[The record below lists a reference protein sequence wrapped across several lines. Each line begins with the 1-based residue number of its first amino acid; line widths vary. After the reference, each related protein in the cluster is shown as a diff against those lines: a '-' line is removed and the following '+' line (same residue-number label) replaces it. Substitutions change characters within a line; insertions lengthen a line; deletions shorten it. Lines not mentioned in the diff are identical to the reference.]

1 MAAQDPVRP
10 PARLVVNADDFGYFG
25 AVTRGILETVDAGT
39 VTATGVLA
47 NGPALAEHA
56 GALRERPEVDAGVH
70 LNLTLGEPLTGGVRE
85 RLSGSGGCWPGR
97 AGLLAA
103 LLSRA
108 LRPADLMAELRAQI
122 ERCLGL
128 GLVVRFLNGHEHVH
142 MLPGVFPRVRALAAE
157 YGIAF
162 VRFVTPEWRTGTG
175 GLRAGHPARSAVLQM
190 LAWLH
195 WRAGPVRGPRLVG
208 AGASGQLTA
217 ADLDRRLARLVPGRD
232 YELMCHPG
240 FRDAGEVRDPGLLA
254 FHHWDEEREL
264 LAGPG
269 FRARCE
275 AFGVSLARFRDLGKV
290 TPGAA
295 RASVLAGR
303 SKP

>member
-1 MAAQDPVRP
+1 
-10 PARLVVNADDFGYFG
+10 VVNADDYGYFR
-25 AVTRGILETVDAGT
+25 AVTRGILETVDAGA

-47 NGPALAEHA
+47 NGPALAA
-56 GALRERPEVDAGVH
+56 YASALRERPEVDAGVH

-85 RLSGSGGCWPGR
+85 RLARSGGRWPGR

-103 LLSRA
+103 LLTRA

-142 MLPGVFPRVRALAAE
+142 MLPGVLPRVRALAAE

-162 VRFVTPEWRTGTG
+162 VRIVTPEWRSGTG
-175 GLRAGHPARSAVLQM
+175 GLRAGPLARSAVLQA

-195 WRAGPVRGPRLVG
+195 WRAGPVPGPRLVG
-208 AGASGQLTA
+208 AGVSGHLTT
-217 ADLDRRLARLVPGRD
+217 ADLDRRLARLAPGRD

-240 FRDAGEVRDPGLLA
+240 FRDDGEVRDPGLLA
-254 FHHWDEEREL
+254 FHHWDEERKL

-275 AFGVSLARFRDLGKV
+275 AFGVRLARFRDLGEGV
-290 TPGAA
+290 AGLAQAPVPGVRSTP
-295 RASVLAGR
+295 
-303 SKP
+303 